1 MKPMFSA
8 GYAWCC
14 IVLSVFAIVI
24 LSTIGALFSSG
35 HETMVG
41 SINDPELSEAK
52 NVAHTIFGAVVVY
65 AVFLV
70 FCAGQA
76 WLNSR
81 QRGVQLQ

>member
-1 MKPMFSA
+1 M
-8 GYAWCC
+8 
-14 IVLSVFAIVI
+14 
-24 LSTIGALFSSG
+24 
-35 HETMVG
+35 G